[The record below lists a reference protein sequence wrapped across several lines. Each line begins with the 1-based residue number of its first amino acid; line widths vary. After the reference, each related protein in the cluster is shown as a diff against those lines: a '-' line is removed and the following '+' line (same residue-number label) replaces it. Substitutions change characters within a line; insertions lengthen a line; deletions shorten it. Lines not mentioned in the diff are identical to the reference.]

1 LRVLDID
8 LDIFVSPIN
17 DHHSSTRLR
26 DEKCVLTS
34 DDAIDYFLTH
44 KCGLSSS
51 APKPGA
57 VFEEHNELFDV
68 LKRLVESN
76 QLADSFE
83 LVHVDAHADLGFGQW
98 SPFEYLL
105 TDLMHRPVH
114 ERTSPERG
122 PKGLNRGT
130 VLLFIAACEWISK
143 LYYVHHPDDG
153 DDVRELLLDWND
165 ETEQMSLQ
173 IPKCTTDEMDRIIS
187 YGVTVDRWEMLS
199 ECCIPGRLIPFERS
213 TIESYTGPSEF
224 DFVFLTRSPGFT
236 PRKADAVF
244 EKIRS
249 MICPIGDWE

>member
-1 LRVLDID
+1 MVILRVLDID

-17 DHHSSTRLR
+17 DRHSSSRLR
-26 DEKCVLTS
+26 DEECELTS
-34 DDAIDYFLTH
+34 DDAIDYFLMH

-57 VFEEHNELFDV
+57 VFEEHDELFDV
-68 LKRLVESN
+68 LKSLIESN

-98 SPFEYLL
+98 PPFEYLL

-114 ERTSPERG
+114 ERTSPARG

-153 DDVRELLLDWND
+153 EDVPTLLLDWSND
-165 ETEQMSLQ
+165 SDRCSLHVPRCSMED
-173 IPKCTTDEMDRIIS
+173 INASKLPFLDWN
-187 YGVTVDRWEMLS
+187 VLS
-199 ECCIPGRLIPFERS
+199 KRCSRGTLIPIESS
-213 TIESYTGPSEF
+213 TIVTYCGPEEF

-236 PRKADAVF
+236 PPKADAVF
-244 EKIRS
+244 ERIRS
-249 MICPIGDWE
+249 LIAPLGDKW